1 MRVGNPAKAV
11 AVLLLVAVCAAVR
24 IEKGWVTLEAVTAD
38 NNERF
43 KVDLHSQLKQE
54 LNLTQSSRLN
64 IEAKVTH
71 PPRSS
76 PSPLMISSLSSS
88 LSACVTQSTTT

>member
-1 MRVGNPAKAV
+1 
-11 AVLLLVAVCAAVR
+11 VCAAVR

-38 NNERF
+38 SNERF

-64 IEAKVTH
+64 I
-71 PPRSS
+71 
-76 PSPLMISSLSSS
+76 
-88 LSACVTQSTTT
+88 